1 VSHGLTVNAIQHV
14 MGTNSRRPRSTS
26 TRTRRRTT
34 TTRSGECW
42 RRLQTI
48 C

>member
-1 VSHGLTVNAIQHV
+1 VSHGLTVNAVQHV

-34 TTRSGECW
+34 TGERW
-42 RRLQTI
+42 RRLLTI